1 MLIILHYQDT
11 IKTRLQVERNV
22 KYAPYHPYFR
32 DGGMINC
39 ARSIIYAN
47 NDPSKSLFVQGF
59 NNLYRGFSAQALR
72 STIGTAFMFYSY
84 EMSRY
89 MLRDLFI

>member
-1 MLIILHYQDT
+1 
-11 IKTRLQVERNV
+11 
-22 KYAPYHPYFR
+22 
-32 DGGMINC
+32 MINC
-39 ARSIIYAN
+39 AKSIIYAN